1 MEVEQDLFPFTK
13 PVLSKFPYSIIMNY
27 EKLAYMPELEP
38 QCEWLNKT
46 LNTQWGEQY
55 LYHRRIS
62 FGVKQIVWHFTKEED
77 LMLFALRCL

>member
-13 PVLSKFPYSIIMNY
+13 PVLSKFPYFVILSS
-27 EKLAYMPELEP
+27 EKFSHMTEVEDH
-38 QCEWLNKT
+38 CEWLDKT
-46 LNTQWGEQY
+46 LNTKWGERY
-55 LYHRRIS
+55 LYRRRIS